1 MENEYGMCDKD
12 CTYRTPYGYCKLATC
27 NKSLQQGYIILP
39 AICSA
44 VLQSEYEK
52 KEEKEEIG
60 IREV

>member
-1 MENEYGMCDKD
+1 MSWLCNKD
-12 CTYRTPYGYCKLATC
+12 CENRTPYGYCGLTAC

-52 KEEKEEIG
+52 KKKKEKSE
-60 IREV
+60 